1 MLLPDE
7 YKKHLDLKTLAL
19 SVNVC
24 FDKYFV
30 IMYLK
35 KRMFRHCIA
44 LIEQKIIITLYDLVM
59 SKVSLA
65 SDVLMIPL
73 HIDTIYN

>member
-19 SVNVC
+19 SVDVC

-30 IMYLK
+30 CISK
-35 KRMFRHCIA
+35 KECFVIA
-44 LIEQKIIITLYDLVM
+44 LHYLNKKIITLYDLVM
-59 SKVSLA
+59 SKVGLA
-65 SDVLMIPL
+65 SDFLMIPL